1 MPPATHAVRHASK
14 SLSTWLG
21 FATGLLALVLA
32 WSVPVHLSSIA
43 PALLERAGGPDLA
56 TLARE
61 RLDQAQ
67 PGPAALLREGARAA
81 ALTTQ
86 AETATAALA
95 AYALAEPALMPW
107 GGDAPFLRPLALQPA
122 GRLAAL
128 AGESVPVVRFFLTDQ
143 ARASLR
149 AFLAGS
155 RLAAVRDTLALST
168 LRQTGAFPPASRPGG
183 QTFDALLL
191 LAALL
196 HQGEHL
202 SPSLARSWH
211 EDTRASLAAGSLAP
225 SLETTLVDLLSLARR
240 LDWRQLAA
248 LAASL
253 ESPAAWSDLAR
264 LSRQATDTFHLA
276 AAASLASGSTEK
288 TLAYLRSHP
297 DAAADLTL
305 ALRTGQGAVRLLLD
319 RAVPVN
325 RQGAPAPGPLVGLA
339 LLHPDWALALRFALA
354 AGGAYLLL
362 RALDRW
368 CFRSDPDPA
377 HSAAPGSLL
386 HLRAGLPAL
395 LATAAFILVT
405 EPHLSPPPTAAPDRI
420 ALAMPV
426 LGQLSDPAS
435 LRSVTPTFTMDLHSL
450 LAIGLFTALQIGM
463 YLLCLGKIRQI
474 DALAVS
480 PLVKLRLME
489 NEENL
494 FDGGLYLGIGGT
506 ATALVLQVL
515 GLVEPNLLAAYSSN
529 LLGITCV
536 ALVKIRHVR
545 PYKTTLILAAQD
557 AIAAG
562 PAPAPASPPAGH
574 E

>member
-1 MPPATHAVRHASK
+1 MPPATPAVRRRAT
-14 SLSTWLG
+14 SLPTWLG
-21 FATGLLALVLA
+21 FFAGLLALLLA

-43 PALLERAGGPDLA
+43 PALLERAAGPDLA
-56 TLARE
+56 SLAQS
-61 RLDQAQ
+61 RLEQAQ

-81 ALTTQ
+81 GLPAQ
-86 AETATAALA
+86 AEAATAALA
-95 AYALAEPALMPW
+95 AYARAEPALMPW
-107 GGDAPFLRPLALQPA
+107 GGEAPFLRPLALQPA

-143 ARASLR
+143 ARAALR
-149 AFLAGS
+149 EFLTGS
-155 RLAAVRDTLALST
+155 RLAAVRDTLALAS
-168 LRQTGAFPPASRPGG
+168 LRHTGAFAPVNRPGG
-183 QTFDALLL
+183 QTFEALILL
-191 LAALL
+191 TALL

-202 SPSLARSWH
+202 PPSLARIWH
-211 EDTRASLAAGSLAP
+211 DDTRSSLAAGALS
-225 SLETTLVDLLSLARR
+225 STLETTLIDLLSLARR

-248 LAASL
+248 LTTSV
-253 ESPAAWSDLAR
+253 ETPATWTELAN
-264 LSRQATDTFHLA
+264 LSRQGTDSFHLA
-276 AAASLASGSTEK
+276 AAAALAAGSTEK

-297 DAAADLTL
+297 DALEDLTL
-305 ALRTGQGAVRLLLD
+305 ALRSGRSAVQLLLD
-319 RAVPVN
+319 RAIPVN

-354 AGGAYLLL
+354 ASGAWLLL

-368 CFRSDPDPA
+368 WFRASPDPDR
-377 HSAAPGSLL
+377 SSAPGALF

-395 LATAAFILVT
+395 LSTAAFVLVT
-405 EPHLSPPPTAAPDRI
+405 EPHLTRPTATPPDRVM
-420 ALAMPV
+420 LAMPV
-426 LGQLSDPAS
+426 LGQLTDPAS
-435 LRSVTPTFTMDLHSL
+435 LRSVTPSFAMDLHSL

-536 ALVKIRHVR
+536 ALIKIRHVR

-562 PAPAPASPPAGH
+562 PAPAPASQPAGH